1 MSQRSINYA
10 CQEAD
15 SYSTNPFRSSDKFAV
30 DAYVEQVRL
39 LLEQFPAAAVI
50 LDVDTGRF
58 IEANQNAVHLF
69 QMSREMLLGLG
80 PAQISPIRQPDARLS
95 SEAAW
100 EKIQQAL
107 SGRAPVFAWVH
118 QDATGEP
125 IPCEVSLT
133 RFPPTNRKLVLGR
146 IVDSGKRFPKTRSVQ
161 FDDESEQQIAGR
173 INPLQEQLIQAEEIL
188 QNAAD
193 AIALLDQDRHF
204 LYINAAWEKL
214 TGYTAPEA
222 LHRPGF
228 FPEREATSPAVLHA
242 MWETVLKG
250 KTWRG
255 VLQGRRANGTPYETE
270 VALTPVRNEDG
281 EIHRFVGIQRDVT
294 EARKLEAL
302 KTRFIGDAAH
312 DLRSPI
318 STLKLQLYL
327 LKKAPEQLTRHLGK
341 MENLVGRLG
350 TFIEDLVT
358 LSRLELGVSTTELIR
373 LDCNE
378 VVRRV
383 VEVYELLAEDKGL
396 TLHFESQPDLP
407 LILADSHQIERAVVN
422 LVSNALKYTPP
433 GGEVTLTTSH
443 DATHVIFTI
452 RDTGI
457 GFQPEALPYLFER
470 FYRTDEAKQMADG
483 AGLGLSIVKG
493 IIEQSG
499 GRIEVESSP
508 DQGTMFTV
516 YLPIVDH
523 E

>member
-1 MSQRSINYA
+1 V
-10 CQEAD
+10 
-15 SYSTNPFRSSDKFAV
+15 TV
-30 DAYVEQVRL
+30 
-39 LLEQFPAAAVI
+39 
-50 LDVDTGRF
+50 
-58 IEANQNAVHLF
+58 
-69 QMSREMLLGLG
+69 
-80 PAQISPIRQPDARLS
+80 
-95 SEAAW
+95 
-100 EKIQQAL
+100 QQ
-107 SGRAPVFAWVH
+107 
-118 QDATGEP
+118 
-125 IPCEVSLT
+125 
-133 RFPPTNRKLVLGR
+133 
-146 IVDSGKRFPKTRSVQ
+146 
-161 FDDESEQQIAGR
+161 DESEQQIAGG
-173 INPLQEQLIQAEEIL
+173 ITPLHEQLVQAEEIL
-188 QNAAD
+188 QNVAD
-193 AIALLDQDRHF
+193 AITCLDQDRHI
-204 LYINAAWEKL
+204 LCINAAWEKL
-214 TGYTAPEA
+214 TGYTNPEA
-222 LHRPGF
+222 LHRPAF
-228 FPEREATSPAVLHA
+228 FPEREGTSPAVLHS
-242 MWETVLKG
+242 MWEVVFKG

-255 VLQGRRANGTPYETE
+255 ILQGRRANGTSYETE

-281 EIHRFVGIQRDVT
+281 EIYRFVGIQRDVT

-302 KTRFIGDAAH
+302 KTRFISDAAH

-341 MENLVGRLG
+341 MEDLVGRLG

-396 TLHFESQPDLP
+396 TLNFESQPDLP

-433 GGEVTLTTSH
+433 GGEVHLATSH

-470 FYRTDEAKQMADG
+470 FYRTDEAKQMAEG

-499 GRIEVESSP
+499 GRVEVESSP
-508 DQGTMFTV
+508 DQGTVFTV
-516 YLPIVDH
+516 YLPIVDL